1 MKNRKEWLAIAV
13 LIAALLLA
21 VFLLPV
27 MTGLITRQQID
38 VQAVVT
44 ATPIPAP
51 EEFEGEDL

>member
-1 MKNRKEWLAIAV
+1 MKSRKGWVAIAV

-27 MTGLITRQQID
+27 MTGLIAQQQMD